1 MTNPIDQDVMVKIR
15 ERIASFIMT
24 QVINPKGEF
33 QCDNPG
39 LNYNW
44 TKMSI
49 VLWNNNQG
57 PAGYKT
63 CRIRNMMCSSVYV
76 LSLILYKMMMMNM
89 MCCSCT
95 MYDEDEHDVLFL
107 YYVWWWWTWCAVLV
121 LCMMMMMMC
130 ICQFCGV
137 SALMHVLPMSF
148 WTCEQQKKTQTRLN

>member
-1 MTNPIDQDVMVKIR
+1 MIFCYAFSFWINFILLLYLCLVLKIFYWNTQDFEVMTNPIDQDVVVKIR

-95 MYDEDEHDVLFL
+95 MYDDDDV
-107 YYVWWWWTWCAVLV
+107 Y
-121 LCMMMMMMC
+121 LC
-130 ICQFCGV
+130 
-137 SALMHVLPMSF
+137 
-148 WTCEQQKKTQTRLN
+148 